1 MEALNQKNSLNIRL
15 LSSNNILLH
24 NQEFKLYEI
33 AQGNKNEIK
42 TIFTTNRMGE
52 AHLNASEIF
61 SKEAQ
66 SFELILNQSSVYKN
80 KPIYNHRFLLRSY
93 EYGHWCEIKF
103 ERKADKGS
111 INSIRLKSKEFTLEN
126 NEKIV
131 RNFYTFGD
139 IVEFEAIYE
148 DAKIK
153 EEQIKWGYVFIQD
166 KNTLDK
172 LNKNQLTNNKK
183 ESSLFDEEILK
194 DCFYIEKEEDKAL
207 LSSSIIYRH
216 LENNEAYCG
225 KHLSLQLPNSKDTQ
239 EQKALLVFA
248 YKEIPNYNASY
259 LIRINDYPQ
268 ITIDCTLAETLR
280 AHTNKDEISRLG
292 WGVSYICQRLWHDNP
307 SDAKE
312 LKDLTF
318 RSSTSQDFIDTIP
331 NETMKTIVKEVLPRI
346 EMKEFAREIANQC
359 PKVKSQ
365 IQQNDENNL
374 RFYVE
379 LDWDEFYM
387 KFPLMKGLEE
397 KILQVIPFEGDINQF
412 VKGFAKELVYETTES
427 IRRNTKTPKILHN
440 NFLDSAFYNLIIEW
454 LNDQSIQK
462 DLNNILNNNNSNAKL
477 VVKLHNIYQGFT
489 KNEKIFSLK
498 SNDWKSDNICENQSL
513 IDIKQPYKL
522 WGQCMRTYGLGDTAF
537 FEYTNFKEAIALYA
551 LTGKFNIYYIPSLFK
566 IAQGKDNKIDIQ
578 ILEIKAYIF
587 DGFDFIG
594 TPKQFVGAWNYE
606 EMSFIVGD
614 SAWTSFKEVTSLD
627 KILPTDNIKQANK
640 NVMFNQDYQ
649 NTQTLFHLGCNF
661 RILTSTF
668 KDIEVYSLSMPI
680 SIKVD

>member
-172 LNKNQLTNNKK
+172 LNKNQLTNDKK

-216 LENNEAYCG
+216 LENNKAYCG
-225 KHLSLQLPNSKDTQ
+225 KHLSLQLPNPKDTQ
-239 EQKALLVFA
+239 EQKTLLVFA

-331 NETMKTIVKEVLPRI
+331 NETMKTIVKEILPRV
-346 EMKEFAREIANQC
+346 EMQQLKTDNT
-359 PKVKSQ
+359 KSS
-365 IQQNDENNL
+365 DKA
-374 RFYVE
+374 RFYAE
-379 LDWDEFYM
+379 LDWDSFYM
-387 KFPLMKGLEE
+387 KFPIMQELKGEYMNLKKLFGEE
-397 KILQVIPFEGDINQF
+397 SDFQKQFEDF
-412 VKGFAKELVYETTES
+412 
-427 IRRNTKTPKILHN
+427 
-440 NFLDSAFYNLIIEW
+440 
-454 LNDQSIQK
+454 LNDTLLDIKNIKNTQEYTMALNIQAMKENKTKNAEVFKLYKKEETLPETHKAIKDLQKPSDIIDNSLYFQRFDIKNDVFLPHLGLSKFDAFSLQNSIQHEK
-462 DLNNILNNNNSNAKL
+462 EVLDKFHSNPKYKQNFALYSIAGAFNIL
-477 VVKLHNIYQGFT
+477 
-489 KNEKIFSLK
+489 
-498 SNDWKSDNICENQSL
+498 
-513 IDIKQPYKL
+513 
-522 WGQCMRTYGLGDTAF
+522 
-537 FEYTNFKEAIALYA
+537 
-551 LTGKFNIYYIPSLFK
+551 YIPSL
-566 IAQGKDNKIDIQ
+566 IQ
-578 ILEIKAYIF
+578 ITRVTRFYNYHSLYAACKKVRAFIIDTVNFNNNGSDQPIGAWDYEKV
-587 DGFDFIG
+587 GFDLYNSIMQYRNTKFHFKY
-594 TPKQFVGAWNYE
+594 TSPKSFLFPLYNSDFLKTKQYFNLGLDFFLYSSTFLDMDFSHTQMQDTA
-606 EMSFIVGD
+606 FIVG
-614 SAWTSFKEVTSLD
+614 K
-627 KILPTDNIKQANK
+627 
-640 NVMFNQDYQ
+640 
-649 NTQTLFHLGCNF
+649 
-661 RILTSTF
+661 
-668 KDIEVYSLSMPI
+668 
-680 SIKVD
+680 

>member
-1 MEALNQKNSLNIRL
+1 MEALNQKSSLNIKL

-33 AQGNKNEIK
+33 AQGNKSEIK
-42 TIFTTNRMGE
+42 TIFTTNRIGE

-148 DAKIK
+148 DTKIK

-172 LNKNQLTNNKK
+172 LNKNQLTNDKK

-216 LENNEAYCG
+216 LENNKAYCG
-225 KHLSLQLPNSKDTQ
+225 KHLSLQLPNPKDTQ

-331 NETMKTIVKEVLPRI
+331 NETMKTIVKEILPRV
-346 EMKEFAREIANQC
+346 EMQQLKTDNT
-359 PKVKSQ
+359 KSR
-365 IQQNDENNL
+365 DKA
-374 RFYVE
+374 RFYAE
-379 LDWDEFYM
+379 LDWDNFYM
-387 KFPLMKGLEE
+387 KFPIMQELKGEHMNLKKLFGEE
-397 KILQVIPFEGDINQF
+397 SDFQKQFEDF
-412 VKGFAKELVYETTES
+412 
-427 IRRNTKTPKILHN
+427 
-440 NFLDSAFYNLIIEW
+440 
-454 LNDQSIQK
+454 LNDTLLDIKNIKNTQEYTMALNIQAMKENKTKNAEVFKLYKKEETLPETHKAIKDLQKPSDIIDNSLYFQRFDIKNDVFLPHLGLSKFDAFSLQNSIQHEK
-462 DLNNILNNNNSNAKL
+462 EVLDKFHSNPKYKQNFALYSIAGAFNIL
-477 VVKLHNIYQGFT
+477 
-489 KNEKIFSLK
+489 
-498 SNDWKSDNICENQSL
+498 
-513 IDIKQPYKL
+513 
-522 WGQCMRTYGLGDTAF
+522 
-537 FEYTNFKEAIALYA
+537 
-551 LTGKFNIYYIPSLFK
+551 YIPSL
-566 IAQGKDNKIDIQ
+566 IQ
-578 ILEIKAYIF
+578 ITRVTRFYNYHSLYAACKKVRAFIIDTVNFNNNGSDQPIGAWDYEKV
-587 DGFDFIG
+587 GFDLYNSIMQYRNTKFHFKY
-594 TPKQFVGAWNYE
+594 TSPKSFLFPLYNSDFLKTKQYFNLGLDFFLYSSTFLDMDFSHMQMQDTA
-606 EMSFIVGD
+606 FIVG
-614 SAWTSFKEVTSLD
+614 K
-627 KILPTDNIKQANK
+627 
-640 NVMFNQDYQ
+640 
-649 NTQTLFHLGCNF
+649 
-661 RILTSTF
+661 
-668 KDIEVYSLSMPI
+668 
-680 SIKVD
+680 

>member
-33 AQGNKNEIK
+33 AQGNKSEIK
-42 TIFTTNRMGE
+42 TIFTTNRIGE

-148 DAKIK
+148 DTKIK

-172 LNKNQLTNNKK
+172 LNKNQLTNDKK
-183 ESSLFDEEILK
+183 ESSLLDEEILK

-216 LENNEAYCG
+216 LENNKAYCG
-225 KHLSLQLPNSKDTQ
+225 KHLSLQLPNPKDTQ

-331 NETMKTIVKEVLPRI
+331 NETIKTIVKEILPRV
-346 EMKEFAREIANQC
+346 EMQQLKTDNT
-359 PKVKSQ
+359 KSR
-365 IQQNDENNL
+365 DKA
-374 RFYVE
+374 RFYAE
-379 LDWDEFYM
+379 LDWDNFYM
-387 KFPLMKGLEE
+387 KFPIMQELKGEYMNLKKLFGEE
-397 KILQVIPFEGDINQF
+397 SDFQKQFEDF
-412 VKGFAKELVYETTES
+412 
-427 IRRNTKTPKILHN
+427 
-440 NFLDSAFYNLIIEW
+440 
-454 LNDQSIQK
+454 LNDTLLDIKNIKNTQEYTMTLNIQAMKENKTKNAEVFKLYKKEETLPETHKAIKDLQKPSDIIDNSLYFQRFDIKNDVFLPHLGLSKFDAFSLQNSIQHEK
-462 DLNNILNNNNSNAKL
+462 EVLDKFHSNPKYKQNFALYSIAGAFNIL
-477 VVKLHNIYQGFT
+477 
-489 KNEKIFSLK
+489 
-498 SNDWKSDNICENQSL
+498 
-513 IDIKQPYKL
+513 
-522 WGQCMRTYGLGDTAF
+522 
-537 FEYTNFKEAIALYA
+537 
-551 LTGKFNIYYIPSLFK
+551 YIPSL
-566 IAQGKDNKIDIQ
+566 IQ
-578 ILEIKAYIF
+578 ITRVTRFYNYHSLYAACKKVRAFIIDTVNFNNNGSDQPIGAWDYEKV
-587 DGFDFIG
+587 GFDLYNSIMQYRNTKFHFKY
-594 TPKQFVGAWNYE
+594 TSPKSFLFPLYNSDFLKTKQYFNLGLDFFLYSSTFLDMDFSHMQMQDTA
-606 EMSFIVGD
+606 FIVG
-614 SAWTSFKEVTSLD
+614 K
-627 KILPTDNIKQANK
+627 
-640 NVMFNQDYQ
+640 
-649 NTQTLFHLGCNF
+649 
-661 RILTSTF
+661 
-668 KDIEVYSLSMPI
+668 
-680 SIKVD
+680 

>member
-103 ERKADKGS
+103 ERKADKDS

-139 IVEFEAIYE
+139 IAEFEAIYE

-172 LNKNQLTNNKK
+172 LNKNQLTNDKK

-216 LENNEAYCG
+216 LENNKAYCG
-225 KHLSLQLPNSKDTQ
+225 KHLSLQLPNPKDTQ
-239 EQKALLVFA
+239 EQKTLLVFA

-331 NETMKTIVKEVLPRI
+331 NETMKTIVKEILPRV
-346 EMKEFAREIANQC
+346 EMQQLKTDNT
-359 PKVKSQ
+359 KSR
-365 IQQNDENNL
+365 DKA
-374 RFYVE
+374 RFYAE
-379 LDWDEFYM
+379 LDWDSFYM
-387 KFPLMKGLEE
+387 KFPIMQELKGEYMNLKKLFGEE
-397 KILQVIPFEGDINQF
+397 SDFQKQFEDF
-412 VKGFAKELVYETTES
+412 
-427 IRRNTKTPKILHN
+427 
-440 NFLDSAFYNLIIEW
+440 
-454 LNDQSIQK
+454 LNDTLLDIKNIKNTQEYTMALNIQAMKENKTKNAEVFKLYKKEETLPETHKAIKDLQKPSDIIDNSLYFQRFDIKNDVFLPHLGLSKFDAFSLQNSIQHEK
-462 DLNNILNNNNSNAKL
+462 EVLDKFHSNPKYKQNFALYSIAGAFNIL
-477 VVKLHNIYQGFT
+477 
-489 KNEKIFSLK
+489 
-498 SNDWKSDNICENQSL
+498 
-513 IDIKQPYKL
+513 
-522 WGQCMRTYGLGDTAF
+522 
-537 FEYTNFKEAIALYA
+537 
-551 LTGKFNIYYIPSLFK
+551 YIPSL
-566 IAQGKDNKIDIQ
+566 IQ
-578 ILEIKAYIF
+578 ITRVTRFYNYHSLYAACKKVRAFIIDTVNFNNNGSDQPIGAWDYEKV
-587 DGFDFIG
+587 GFDLYNSIMQYRNTKFHFKY
-594 TPKQFVGAWNYE
+594 TSPKSFLFPLYNSDFLKTKQYFNLGLDFFLYSSTFLDMDFSHTQMQDTA
-606 EMSFIVGD
+606 FIVG
-614 SAWTSFKEVTSLD
+614 K
-627 KILPTDNIKQANK
+627 
-640 NVMFNQDYQ
+640 
-649 NTQTLFHLGCNF
+649 
-661 RILTSTF
+661 
-668 KDIEVYSLSMPI
+668 
-680 SIKVD
+680 

>member
-1 MEALNQKNSLNIRL
+1 DRVMEALNQKNSLNIRL

-52 AHLNASEIF
+52 AYLNASEIF

-131 RNFYTFGD
+131 RNFYTFSD

-148 DAKIK
+148 DTKIK

-172 LNKNQLTNNKK
+172 LNKNQLTNDKK

-216 LENNEAYCG
+216 LENNKAYCG
-225 KHLSLQLPNSKDTQ
+225 KHLSLQLPNPKDTQ

-280 AHTNKDEISRLG
+280 AHTNKDETSRLG

-331 NETMKTIVKEVLPRI
+331 NETMKTIVKEILPRV
-346 EMKEFAREIANQC
+346 EMQQLKTDNT
-359 PKVKSQ
+359 KSR
-365 IQQNDENNL
+365 DKA
-374 RFYVE
+374 RFYAE
-379 LDWDEFYM
+379 LDWDSFYM
-387 KFPLMKGLEE
+387 KFPIMQELKGEYMNLKKLFGEE
-397 KILQVIPFEGDINQF
+397 SDFQKQFEDF
-412 VKGFAKELVYETTES
+412 
-427 IRRNTKTPKILHN
+427 
-440 NFLDSAFYNLIIEW
+440 
-454 LNDQSIQK
+454 LNDTLLDIKNIKNTQEYTMALNIQAMKENKTKNAEVFKLYKKEETLAETHKAIKDLQKPSDIIDNSLYFQRFDIKNDVFLPHLGLSKFDAFSLQNSIQHEK
-462 DLNNILNNNNSNAKL
+462 EVLDKFHSNPKYKQNFALYSIAGAFNIL
-477 VVKLHNIYQGFT
+477 
-489 KNEKIFSLK
+489 
-498 SNDWKSDNICENQSL
+498 
-513 IDIKQPYKL
+513 
-522 WGQCMRTYGLGDTAF
+522 
-537 FEYTNFKEAIALYA
+537 
-551 LTGKFNIYYIPSLFK
+551 YIPSL
-566 IAQGKDNKIDIQ
+566 IQ
-578 ILEIKAYIF
+578 ITRVTRFYNYHSLYAACKKVRAFIIDTVNFNNNGSDQPIGAWDYEKV
-587 DGFDFIG
+587 GFDLYNSIMQYRNTKFHFKY
-594 TPKQFVGAWNYE
+594 TSPKSFLFPLYNSDFLKTKQYFNLGLDFFLYSSTFLDMDFSHTQMQDTA
-606 EMSFIVGD
+606 FIVG
-614 SAWTSFKEVTSLD
+614 K
-627 KILPTDNIKQANK
+627 
-640 NVMFNQDYQ
+640 
-649 NTQTLFHLGCNF
+649 
-661 RILTSTF
+661 
-668 KDIEVYSLSMPI
+668 
-680 SIKVD
+680 

>member
-42 TIFTTNRMGE
+42 AIFTTNRMGE

-131 RNFYTFGD
+131 RNFYTFSD

-148 DAKIK
+148 DTKIK

-172 LNKNQLTNNKK
+172 LNKNQLTNDKK

-216 LENNEAYCG
+216 LENNKAYCG
-225 KHLSLQLPNSKDTQ
+225 KHLSLQLPNPKDTQ

-280 AHTNKDEISRLG
+280 AHTNKDETSRLG

-331 NETMKTIVKEVLPRI
+331 NETMKTIVKEILPRV
-346 EMKEFAREIANQC
+346 EMQQLKTDNT
-359 PKVKSQ
+359 KSR
-365 IQQNDENNL
+365 DKA
-374 RFYVE
+374 RFYAE
-379 LDWDEFYM
+379 LDWDSFYM
-387 KFPLMKGLEE
+387 KFPIMQELKGEYMNLKKLFGEE
-397 KILQVIPFEGDINQF
+397 SDFQKQFEDF
-412 VKGFAKELVYETTES
+412 
-427 IRRNTKTPKILHN
+427 
-440 NFLDSAFYNLIIEW
+440 
-454 LNDQSIQK
+454 LNDTLLDIKNIKNTQEYTMALNIQAMKENKTKNAEVFKLYKKEETLAETHKAIKDLQKPSDIIDNSLYFQRFDIKNDVFLPHLGLSKFDAFSLQNSIQHEK
-462 DLNNILNNNNSNAKL
+462 EVLDKFHSNPKYKQNFALYSIAGAFNIL
-477 VVKLHNIYQGFT
+477 
-489 KNEKIFSLK
+489 
-498 SNDWKSDNICENQSL
+498 
-513 IDIKQPYKL
+513 
-522 WGQCMRTYGLGDTAF
+522 
-537 FEYTNFKEAIALYA
+537 
-551 LTGKFNIYYIPSLFK
+551 YIPSL
-566 IAQGKDNKIDIQ
+566 IQ
-578 ILEIKAYIF
+578 ITRVTRFYNYHSLYAACKKVRAFIIDTVNFNNNGSDQPIGAWDYEKV
-587 DGFDFIG
+587 GFDLYNSIMQYRNTKFHFKY
-594 TPKQFVGAWNYE
+594 TSPKSFLFPLYNSDFLKTKQYFNLGLDFFLYSSTFLDMDFSHTQMQDTA
-606 EMSFIVGD
+606 FIVG
-614 SAWTSFKEVTSLD
+614 K
-627 KILPTDNIKQANK
+627 
-640 NVMFNQDYQ
+640 
-649 NTQTLFHLGCNF
+649 
-661 RILTSTF
+661 
-668 KDIEVYSLSMPI
+668 
-680 SIKVD
+680 

>member
-52 AHLNASEIF
+52 AYLNASEIF

-131 RNFYTFGD
+131 RNFYTFSD

-148 DAKIK
+148 DTKIK

-172 LNKNQLTNNKK
+172 LNKNQLTNDKK

-216 LENNEAYCG
+216 LENNKAYCG
-225 KHLSLQLPNSKDTQ
+225 KHLSLQLPNPKDTQ

-280 AHTNKDEISRLG
+280 AHTNKDETSRLG

-331 NETMKTIVKEVLPRI
+331 NETMKTIVKEILPRV
-346 EMKEFAREIANQC
+346 EMQQLKTDNT
-359 PKVKSQ
+359 KSR
-365 IQQNDENNL
+365 DKA
-374 RFYVE
+374 RFYAE
-379 LDWDEFYM
+379 LDWDSFYM
-387 KFPLMKGLEE
+387 KFPIMQELKGEYMNLKKLFGEE
-397 KILQVIPFEGDINQF
+397 SDFQKQFEDF
-412 VKGFAKELVYETTES
+412 
-427 IRRNTKTPKILHN
+427 
-440 NFLDSAFYNLIIEW
+440 
-454 LNDQSIQK
+454 LNDTLLDIKNIKNTQEYTMALNIQAMKENKTKNAEVFKLYKKEETLAETHKAIKDLQKPSDIIDNSLYFQRFDIKNDVFLPHLGLSKFDAFSLQNSIQHEK
-462 DLNNILNNNNSNAKL
+462 EVLDKFHSNPKYKQNFALYSIAGAFNIL
-477 VVKLHNIYQGFT
+477 
-489 KNEKIFSLK
+489 
-498 SNDWKSDNICENQSL
+498 
-513 IDIKQPYKL
+513 
-522 WGQCMRTYGLGDTAF
+522 
-537 FEYTNFKEAIALYA
+537 
-551 LTGKFNIYYIPSLFK
+551 YIPSL
-566 IAQGKDNKIDIQ
+566 IQ
-578 ILEIKAYIF
+578 ITRVTRFYNYHSLYAACKKVRAFIIDTVNFNNNGSDQPIGAWDYEKV
-587 DGFDFIG
+587 GFDLYNSIMQYRNTKFHFKY
-594 TPKQFVGAWNYE
+594 TSPKSFLFPLYNSDFLKTKQYFNLGLDFFLYSSTFLDMDFSHTQMQDTA
-606 EMSFIVGD
+606 FIVG
-614 SAWTSFKEVTSLD
+614 K
-627 KILPTDNIKQANK
+627 
-640 NVMFNQDYQ
+640 
-649 NTQTLFHLGCNF
+649 
-661 RILTSTF
+661 
-668 KDIEVYSLSMPI
+668 
-680 SIKVD
+680 

>member
-52 AHLNASEIF
+52 THLNASEIF

-148 DAKIK
+148 DTKIK

-172 LNKNQLTNNKK
+172 LNKNQLTNDKK

-216 LENNEAYCG
+216 LENNKAYCG
-225 KHLSLQLPNSKDTQ
+225 KHLSLQLPNPKDTQ
-239 EQKALLVFA
+239 EQKTLLVFA

-292 WGVSYICQRLWHDNP
+292 WGASYICQRLWHDNP

-331 NETMKTIVKEVLPRI
+331 NETMKTIVKEILPRV
-346 EMKEFAREIANQC
+346 EMQQLKTDNT
-359 PKVKSQ
+359 KSR
-365 IQQNDENNL
+365 DKA
-374 RFYVE
+374 RFYAE
-379 LDWDEFYM
+379 LDWDSFYM
-387 KFPLMKGLEE
+387 KFPIMQELKGEYMNLKKLFGEE
-397 KILQVIPFEGDINQF
+397 SDFQKQFEDF
-412 VKGFAKELVYETTES
+412 
-427 IRRNTKTPKILHN
+427 
-440 NFLDSAFYNLIIEW
+440 
-454 LNDQSIQK
+454 LNDTLLDIKNIKNTQEYTMALNIQAMKENKTKNAEVFKLYKKEETLPETHKAIKDLQKPSDIIDNSLYFQRFDIKNDVFLPHLGLSKFDAFSLQNSIQHEK
-462 DLNNILNNNNSNAKL
+462 EVLDKFHSNPKYKQNFALYSIAGAFNIL
-477 VVKLHNIYQGFT
+477 
-489 KNEKIFSLK
+489 
-498 SNDWKSDNICENQSL
+498 
-513 IDIKQPYKL
+513 
-522 WGQCMRTYGLGDTAF
+522 
-537 FEYTNFKEAIALYA
+537 
-551 LTGKFNIYYIPSLFK
+551 YIPSL
-566 IAQGKDNKIDIQ
+566 IQ
-578 ILEIKAYIF
+578 ITRVTRFYNYHSLYAACKKVRAFIIDTVNFNNNGSDQPIGAWDYEKV
-587 DGFDFIG
+587 GFDLYNSIMQYRNTKFHFKY
-594 TPKQFVGAWNYE
+594 TSPKSFLFPLYNSDFLKTKQYFNLGLDFFLYSSTFLDMDFSHTQMQDTA
-606 EMSFIVGD
+606 FIVG
-614 SAWTSFKEVTSLD
+614 K
-627 KILPTDNIKQANK
+627 
-640 NVMFNQDYQ
+640 
-649 NTQTLFHLGCNF
+649 
-661 RILTSTF
+661 
-668 KDIEVYSLSMPI
+668 
-680 SIKVD
+680 

>member
-172 LNKNQLTNNKK
+172 LNKNQLTNDKK

-216 LENNEAYCG
+216 LENNKAYCG
-225 KHLSLQLPNSKDTQ
+225 KHLSLQLPNPKDTQ
-239 EQKALLVFA
+239 EQKTLLVFA

-331 NETMKTIVKEVLPRI
+331 NETMKTIVKEILPRV
-346 EMKEFAREIANQC
+346 EMQQLKTDNT
-359 PKVKSQ
+359 KSR
-365 IQQNDENNL
+365 DKA
-374 RFYVE
+374 RFYAE
-379 LDWDEFYM
+379 LDWDSFYM
-387 KFPLMKGLEE
+387 KFPIMQELKGEYMNLKKLFGEE
-397 KILQVIPFEGDINQF
+397 SDFQKQFEDF
-412 VKGFAKELVYETTES
+412 
-427 IRRNTKTPKILHN
+427 
-440 NFLDSAFYNLIIEW
+440 
-454 LNDQSIQK
+454 LNDTLLDIKNIKNTQEYTMALNIQAMKENKTKNTEVFKLYKKEETLPETHKAIKDLQKPSDIIDNSLYFQRFDIKNDVFLPHLGLSKFDAFSLQNSIQHEK
-462 DLNNILNNNNSNAKL
+462 EVLDKFHSNPKYKQNFALYSIAGAFNIL
-477 VVKLHNIYQGFT
+477 
-489 KNEKIFSLK
+489 
-498 SNDWKSDNICENQSL
+498 
-513 IDIKQPYKL
+513 
-522 WGQCMRTYGLGDTAF
+522 
-537 FEYTNFKEAIALYA
+537 
-551 LTGKFNIYYIPSLFK
+551 YIPSL
-566 IAQGKDNKIDIQ
+566 IQ
-578 ILEIKAYIF
+578 ITRVTRFYNYHSLYAACKKVRAFIIDTVNFNNNGSDQPIGAWDYEKV
-587 DGFDFIG
+587 GFDLYNSIMQYRNTKFHFKY
-594 TPKQFVGAWNYE
+594 TSPKSFLFPLYNSDFLKTKQYFNLGLDFFLYSSTFLDMDFSHTQMQDTA
-606 EMSFIVGD
+606 FIVG
-614 SAWTSFKEVTSLD
+614 K
-627 KILPTDNIKQANK
+627 
-640 NVMFNQDYQ
+640 
-649 NTQTLFHLGCNF
+649 
-661 RILTSTF
+661 
-668 KDIEVYSLSMPI
+668 
-680 SIKVD
+680 

>member
-33 AQGNKNEIK
+33 AQGNKSEIK
-42 TIFTTNRMGE
+42 TIFTTNRIGE

-148 DAKIK
+148 DTKIK

-172 LNKNQLTNNKK
+172 LNKNQLTNDKK
-183 ESSLFDEEILK
+183 ESSLLDEEILK

-216 LENNEAYCG
+216 LENNKAYCG
-225 KHLSLQLPNSKDTQ
+225 KHLSLQLPNPKDTQ

-331 NETMKTIVKEVLPRI
+331 NETMKTIVKEILPRV
-346 EMKEFAREIANQC
+346 EMQQLKTDNT
-359 PKVKSQ
+359 KSR
-365 IQQNDENNL
+365 DKA
-374 RFYVE
+374 RFYAE
-379 LDWDEFYM
+379 LDWDNFYM
-387 KFPLMKGLEE
+387 KFPIMQELKGEHMNLKKLFGEE
-397 KILQVIPFEGDINQF
+397 SDFQKQFEDF
-412 VKGFAKELVYETTES
+412 
-427 IRRNTKTPKILHN
+427 
-440 NFLDSAFYNLIIEW
+440 
-454 LNDQSIQK
+454 LNDTLLDIKNIKNTQEYTMALNIQAMKENKTKNAEVFKLYKKEETLPETHKAIKDLQKPSDIIDNSLYFQRFDIKNDVFLPHLGLSKFDAFSLQNSIQHEK
-462 DLNNILNNNNSNAKL
+462 EVLDKFHSNPKYKQNFALYSIAGAFNIL
-477 VVKLHNIYQGFT
+477 
-489 KNEKIFSLK
+489 
-498 SNDWKSDNICENQSL
+498 
-513 IDIKQPYKL
+513 
-522 WGQCMRTYGLGDTAF
+522 
-537 FEYTNFKEAIALYA
+537 
-551 LTGKFNIYYIPSLFK
+551 YIPSL
-566 IAQGKDNKIDIQ
+566 IQ
-578 ILEIKAYIF
+578 ITRVTRFYNYHSLYAACKKVRAFIIDTVNFNNNGSDQPIGAWDYEKV
-587 DGFDFIG
+587 GFDLYNSIMQYRNTKFHFKY
-594 TPKQFVGAWNYE
+594 TSPKSFLFPLYNSDFLKTKQYFNLGLDFFLYSSTFLDMDFSHTQMQDTA
-606 EMSFIVGD
+606 FIVG
-614 SAWTSFKEVTSLD
+614 K
-627 KILPTDNIKQANK
+627 
-640 NVMFNQDYQ
+640 
-649 NTQTLFHLGCNF
+649 
-661 RILTSTF
+661 
-668 KDIEVYSLSMPI
+668 
-680 SIKVD
+680 

>member
-1 MEALNQKNSLNIRL
+1 
-15 LSSNNILLH
+15 
-24 NQEFKLYEI
+24 
-33 AQGNKNEIK
+33 
-42 TIFTTNRMGE
+42 
-52 AHLNASEIF
+52 
-61 SKEAQ
+61 
-66 SFELILNQSSVYKN
+66 
-80 KPIYNHRFLLRSY
+80 

-172 LNKNQLTNNKK
+172 LNKNQLTNDKK

-216 LENNEAYCG
+216 LENNKAYCG
-225 KHLSLQLPNSKDTQ
+225 KHLSLQLPNPKDTQ
-239 EQKALLVFA
+239 EQKTLLVFA

-331 NETMKTIVKEVLPRI
+331 NETMKTIVKEILPRV
-346 EMKEFAREIANQC
+346 EMQQLKTDNT
-359 PKVKSQ
+359 KSR
-365 IQQNDENNL
+365 DKA
-374 RFYVE
+374 RFYAE
-379 LDWDEFYM
+379 LDWDSFYM
-387 KFPLMKGLEE
+387 KFPIMQELKGEYMNLKKLFGEE
-397 KILQVIPFEGDINQF
+397 SDFQKQFEDF
-412 VKGFAKELVYETTES
+412 
-427 IRRNTKTPKILHN
+427 
-440 NFLDSAFYNLIIEW
+440 
-454 LNDQSIQK
+454 LNDTLLDIKNIKNTQEYTMALNIQAMKENKTKNAEVFKLYKKEETLPETHKAIKDLQKPSDIIDNSLYFQRFDIKNDVFLPHLGLSKFDAFSLQNSIQHEK
-462 DLNNILNNNNSNAKL
+462 EVLDKFHSNPKYKQNFALYSIAGAFNIL
-477 VVKLHNIYQGFT
+477 
-489 KNEKIFSLK
+489 
-498 SNDWKSDNICENQSL
+498 
-513 IDIKQPYKL
+513 
-522 WGQCMRTYGLGDTAF
+522 
-537 FEYTNFKEAIALYA
+537 
-551 LTGKFNIYYIPSLFK
+551 YIPSL
-566 IAQGKDNKIDIQ
+566 IQ
-578 ILEIKAYIF
+578 ITRVTRFYNYHSLYAACKKVRAFIIDTVNFNNNGSDQPIGAWDYEKV
-587 DGFDFIG
+587 GFDLYNSIMQYRNTKFHFKY
-594 TPKQFVGAWNYE
+594 TSPKSFLFPLYNSDFLKTKQYFNLGLDFFLYSSTFLDMDFSHTQMQDTA
-606 EMSFIVGD
+606 FIVG
-614 SAWTSFKEVTSLD
+614 K
-627 KILPTDNIKQANK
+627 
-640 NVMFNQDYQ
+640 
-649 NTQTLFHLGCNF
+649 
-661 RILTSTF
+661 
-668 KDIEVYSLSMPI
+668 
-680 SIKVD
+680 

>member
-1 MEALNQKNSLNIRL
+1 
-15 LSSNNILLH
+15 
-24 NQEFKLYEI
+24 
-33 AQGNKNEIK
+33 
-42 TIFTTNRMGE
+42 MGE

-131 RNFYTFGD
+131 RNFYTFSD

-148 DAKIK
+148 DTKIK
-153 EEQIKWGYVFIQD
+153 EKQIKWGYVFIQD

-172 LNKNQLTNNKK
+172 LNKNQLTNDKK

-216 LENNEAYCG
+216 LENNKAYCG
-225 KHLSLQLPNSKDTQ
+225 KHLSLQLPNPKDTQ

-280 AHTNKDEISRLG
+280 AHTNKDETSRLG
-292 WGVSYICQRLWHDNP
+292 WGGVSYICQRLWHDNP

-331 NETMKTIVKEVLPRI
+331 NETMKTIVKEILPRV
-346 EMKEFAREIANQC
+346 EMQQLKTDNT
-359 PKVKSQ
+359 KSR
-365 IQQNDENNL
+365 DKA
-374 RFYVE
+374 RFYAE
-379 LDWDEFYM
+379 LDWDSFYM
-387 KFPLMKGLEE
+387 KFPIMQELKGEYMNLKKLFGEE
-397 KILQVIPFEGDINQF
+397 SDFQKQFEDF
-412 VKGFAKELVYETTES
+412 
-427 IRRNTKTPKILHN
+427 
-440 NFLDSAFYNLIIEW
+440 
-454 LNDQSIQK
+454 LNDTLLDIKNIKNTQEYTMALNIQAMKENKTKNAEVFKLYKKEETLAETHKAIKDLQKPSDIIDNSLYFQRFDIKNDVFLPHLGLSKFDAFSLQNSIQHEK
-462 DLNNILNNNNSNAKL
+462 EVLDKFHSNPKYKQNFALYSIAGAFNIL
-477 VVKLHNIYQGFT
+477 
-489 KNEKIFSLK
+489 
-498 SNDWKSDNICENQSL
+498 
-513 IDIKQPYKL
+513 
-522 WGQCMRTYGLGDTAF
+522 
-537 FEYTNFKEAIALYA
+537 
-551 LTGKFNIYYIPSLFK
+551 YIPSL
-566 IAQGKDNKIDIQ
+566 IQ
-578 ILEIKAYIF
+578 ITRVTRFYNYHSLYAACKKVRAFIIDTVNFNNNGSDQPIGAWDYEKV
-587 DGFDFIG
+587 GFDLYNSIMQYRNTKFHFKY
-594 TPKQFVGAWNYE
+594 TSPKSFLFPLYNSDFLKTKQYFNLGLDFFLYSSTFLDMDFSHTQMQDTA
-606 EMSFIVGD
+606 FIVG
-614 SAWTSFKEVTSLD
+614 K
-627 KILPTDNIKQANK
+627 
-640 NVMFNQDYQ
+640 
-649 NTQTLFHLGCNF
+649 
-661 RILTSTF
+661 
-668 KDIEVYSLSMPI
+668 
-680 SIKVD
+680 

>member
-1 MEALNQKNSLNIRL
+1 MKSRL
-15 LSSNNILLH
+15 FLQPI
-24 NQEFKLYEI
+24 EW
-33 AQGNKNEIK
+33 
-42 TIFTTNRMGE
+42 GE
-52 AHLNASEIF
+52 AHLNVSEIF

-148 DAKIK
+148 DTKIK

-194 DCFYIEKEEDKAL
+194 DYFYIEKEEDKAL

-216 LENNEAYCG
+216 LENNKAYCG
-225 KHLSLQLPNSKDTQ
+225 KHLSLQLPNPKDTQ

-374 RFYVE
+374 RFYIE
-379 LDWDEFYM
+379 LDWDNFYM
-387 KFPLMKGLEE
+387 KFPIMQELKGEYMNLKKLFGEE
-397 KILQVIPFEGDINQF
+397 SDFQKQFEDF
-412 VKGFAKELVYETTES
+412 
-427 IRRNTKTPKILHN
+427 
-440 NFLDSAFYNLIIEW
+440 
-454 LNDQSIQK
+454 LNDTLLDIKNIKNTQEYTMALNIQAMKENKTKNAEVFKLYKKEETLPETHKAIKDLQKPSDIIDNSLYFQRFDIKNDVFLPHLGLSKFDAFSLQNSIQHEK
-462 DLNNILNNNNSNAKL
+462 EVLDKFHSNPKYKQNFALYSIAGAFNIL
-477 VVKLHNIYQGFT
+477 
-489 KNEKIFSLK
+489 
-498 SNDWKSDNICENQSL
+498 
-513 IDIKQPYKL
+513 
-522 WGQCMRTYGLGDTAF
+522 
-537 FEYTNFKEAIALYA
+537 
-551 LTGKFNIYYIPSLFK
+551 YIPSL
-566 IAQGKDNKIDIQ
+566 IQ
-578 ILEIKAYIF
+578 ITRVTRFYNYHSLYAACKKVRAFIIDTVNFNNNGSDQPIGAWDYEKV
-587 DGFDFIG
+587 GFDLYNSIMQYRNTKFHFKY
-594 TPKQFVGAWNYE
+594 TSPKSFLFPLYNSDFLKTKQYFNLGLDFFLYSSTFLDMDFSHTQMQDTA
-606 EMSFIVGD
+606 FIVG
-614 SAWTSFKEVTSLD
+614 K
-627 KILPTDNIKQANK
+627 
-640 NVMFNQDYQ
+640 
-649 NTQTLFHLGCNF
+649 
-661 RILTSTF
+661 
-668 KDIEVYSLSMPI
+668 
-680 SIKVD
+680 

>member
-42 TIFTTNRMGE
+42 TIFTTNRIGE

-148 DAKIK
+148 DTKIK

-172 LNKNQLTNNKK
+172 LNKNQLTNDKK
-183 ESSLFDEEILK
+183 ESSLLDEEILK

-207 LSSSIIYRH
+207 LSSSII
-216 LENNEAYCG
+216 CG
-225 KHLSLQLPNSKDTQ
+225 KHLSLQLPNPKDTQ

-331 NETMKTIVKEVLPRI
+331 NETMKTIVKEILPRV
-346 EMKEFAREIANQC
+346 EMQQLKTDNT
-359 PKVKSQ
+359 KSG
-365 IQQNDENNL
+365 DKA
-374 RFYVE
+374 RFYAE
-379 LDWDEFYM
+379 LDWDNFYM
-387 KFPLMKGLEE
+387 KFPIMQELKGEHMNLKKLFGEE
-397 KILQVIPFEGDINQF
+397 SDFQKQFEDF
-412 VKGFAKELVYETTES
+412 
-427 IRRNTKTPKILHN
+427 
-440 NFLDSAFYNLIIEW
+440 
-454 LNDQSIQK
+454 LNDTLLDIKNIKNTQEYTMALNIQAMKENKTKNAEVFKLYKKEETLPETHKAIKDLQKPSDIIDNSLYFQRFDIKNDVFLPHLGLSKFDAFSLQNSIQHEK
-462 DLNNILNNNNSNAKL
+462 EVLDKFHSNPKYKQNFALYSIAGAFNIL
-477 VVKLHNIYQGFT
+477 
-489 KNEKIFSLK
+489 
-498 SNDWKSDNICENQSL
+498 
-513 IDIKQPYKL
+513 
-522 WGQCMRTYGLGDTAF
+522 
-537 FEYTNFKEAIALYA
+537 
-551 LTGKFNIYYIPSLFK
+551 YIPSL
-566 IAQGKDNKIDIQ
+566 IQ
-578 ILEIKAYIF
+578 ITRVTRFYNYHSLYAACKKVRAFIIDTVNFNNNGSDQPIGAWDYEKV
-587 DGFDFIG
+587 GFDLYNSIMQYRNTKFHFKY
-594 TPKQFVGAWNYE
+594 TSPKSLLFPLYNSDFLKTKQYFNLGLDFFLYSSTFLDMDFSHMQMQDTA
-606 EMSFIVGD
+606 FIVG
-614 SAWTSFKEVTSLD
+614 K
-627 KILPTDNIKQANK
+627 
-640 NVMFNQDYQ
+640 
-649 NTQTLFHLGCNF
+649 
-661 RILTSTF
+661 
-668 KDIEVYSLSMPI
+668 
-680 SIKVD
+680 

>member
-52 AHLNASEIF
+52 AYLNASEIF

-131 RNFYTFGD
+131 RNFYTFSD

-148 DAKIK
+148 DTKIK

-172 LNKNQLTNNKK
+172 LNKNQLTNDKK

-216 LENNEAYCG
+216 LENNKAYCG
-225 KHLSLQLPNSKDTQ
+225 KHLSLQLPNPKDTQ

-280 AHTNKDEISRLG
+280 AHTNKDETSRLG
-292 WGVSYICQRLWHDNP
+292 WGGVSYICQRLWHDNP

-331 NETMKTIVKEVLPRI
+331 NETMKTIVKEILPRV
-346 EMKEFAREIANQC
+346 EMQQLKTDNT
-359 PKVKSQ
+359 KSR
-365 IQQNDENNL
+365 DKA
-374 RFYVE
+374 RFYAE
-379 LDWDEFYM
+379 LDWDSFYM
-387 KFPLMKGLEE
+387 KFPIMQELKGEYMNLKKLFGEE
-397 KILQVIPFEGDINQF
+397 SDFQKQFEDF
-412 VKGFAKELVYETTES
+412 
-427 IRRNTKTPKILHN
+427 
-440 NFLDSAFYNLIIEW
+440 
-454 LNDQSIQK
+454 LNDTLLDIKNIKNTQEYTMALNIQAMKENKTKNAEVFKLYKKEETLAETHKAIKDLQKPSDIIDNSLYFQRFDIKNDVFLPHLGLSKFDAFSLQNSIQHEK
-462 DLNNILNNNNSNAKL
+462 EVLDKFHSNPKYKQNFALYSIAGAFNIL
-477 VVKLHNIYQGFT
+477 
-489 KNEKIFSLK
+489 
-498 SNDWKSDNICENQSL
+498 
-513 IDIKQPYKL
+513 
-522 WGQCMRTYGLGDTAF
+522 
-537 FEYTNFKEAIALYA
+537 
-551 LTGKFNIYYIPSLFK
+551 YIPSL
-566 IAQGKDNKIDIQ
+566 IQ
-578 ILEIKAYIF
+578 ITRVTRFYNYHSLYAACKKVRAFIIDTVNFNNNGSDQPIGAWDYEKV
-587 DGFDFIG
+587 GFDLYNSIMQYRNTKFHFKY
-594 TPKQFVGAWNYE
+594 TSPKSFLFPLYNSDFLKTKQYFNLGLDFFLYSSTFLDMDFSHTQMQDTA
-606 EMSFIVGD
+606 FIVG
-614 SAWTSFKEVTSLD
+614 K
-627 KILPTDNIKQANK
+627 
-640 NVMFNQDYQ
+640 
-649 NTQTLFHLGCNF
+649 
-661 RILTSTF
+661 
-668 KDIEVYSLSMPI
+668 
-680 SIKVD
+680 

>member
-148 DAKIK
+148 DTKIK

-172 LNKNQLTNNKK
+172 LNKNQLTNDKK

-216 LENNEAYCG
+216 LENNKAYCG
-225 KHLSLQLPNSKDTQ
+225 KHLSLQLPNPKDTQ
-239 EQKALLVFA
+239 EQKTLLVFA

-331 NETMKTIVKEVLPRI
+331 NETMKTIVKEILPRV
-346 EMKEFAREIANQC
+346 EMQQLKTDNT
-359 PKVKSQ
+359 KSR
-365 IQQNDENNL
+365 DKA
-374 RFYVE
+374 RFYAE
-379 LDWDEFYM
+379 LDWDSFYM
-387 KFPLMKGLEE
+387 KFPIMQELKGEYMNLKKLFGEE
-397 KILQVIPFEGDINQF
+397 SDFQKQFEDF
-412 VKGFAKELVYETTES
+412 
-427 IRRNTKTPKILHN
+427 
-440 NFLDSAFYNLIIEW
+440 
-454 LNDQSIQK
+454 LNDTLLDIKNIKNTQEYTMALNIQAMKENKTKNAEVFKLYKKEETLPETHKAIKDLQKPSDIIDNSLYFQRFDIKNDVFLPHLGLSKFDAFSLQNSIQHEK
-462 DLNNILNNNNSNAKL
+462 EVLDKFHSNPKYKQNFALYSITGAFNIL
-477 VVKLHNIYQGFT
+477 
-489 KNEKIFSLK
+489 
-498 SNDWKSDNICENQSL
+498 
-513 IDIKQPYKL
+513 
-522 WGQCMRTYGLGDTAF
+522 
-537 FEYTNFKEAIALYA
+537 
-551 LTGKFNIYYIPSLFK
+551 YIPSL
-566 IAQGKDNKIDIQ
+566 IQ
-578 ILEIKAYIF
+578 ITRVTRFYNYHSLYAACKKVRAFIIDTVNFNNNGSDQPIGAWDYEKV
-587 DGFDFIG
+587 GFDLYNSIMQYRNTKFHFKY
-594 TPKQFVGAWNYE
+594 TSPKSFLFPLYNSDFLKTKQYFNLGLDFFLYSSTFLDMDFSHTQMQDTA
-606 EMSFIVGD
+606 FIVG
-614 SAWTSFKEVTSLD
+614 K
-627 KILPTDNIKQANK
+627 
-640 NVMFNQDYQ
+640 
-649 NTQTLFHLGCNF
+649 
-661 RILTSTF
+661 
-668 KDIEVYSLSMPI
+668 
-680 SIKVD
+680 

>member
-1 MEALNQKNSLNIRL
+1 MEALNQKSSLNIKL

-33 AQGNKNEIK
+33 AQSNKSEIK
-42 TIFTTNRMGE
+42 TIFTTNRIGE

-66 SFELILNQSSVYKN
+66 SLELILNQSSVYKN

-148 DAKIK
+148 DTKIK

-172 LNKNQLTNNKK
+172 LNKNQLTNDKK

-216 LENNEAYCG
+216 LENNKAYCG
-225 KHLSLQLPNSKDTQ
+225 KHLSLQLPNPKDTQ

-374 RFYVE
+374 RFYIE
-379 LDWDEFYM
+379 LDWDNFYM
-387 KFPLMKGLEE
+387 KFPIMQELKGEYMNLKKLFGEE
-397 KILQVIPFEGDINQF
+397 SDFQKQFEDF
-412 VKGFAKELVYETTES
+412 
-427 IRRNTKTPKILHN
+427 
-440 NFLDSAFYNLIIEW
+440 
-454 LNDQSIQK
+454 LNDTLLDIKNIKNTQEYTMALNIQAMKENKTKNAEVFKLYKKEETLPETHKAIKDLQKPSDIIDNSLYFQRFDIKNDVFLPHLGLSKFDAFSLQNSIQHEK
-462 DLNNILNNNNSNAKL
+462 EVLDKFHSNPKYKQNFALYSIAGAFNIL
-477 VVKLHNIYQGFT
+477 
-489 KNEKIFSLK
+489 
-498 SNDWKSDNICENQSL
+498 
-513 IDIKQPYKL
+513 
-522 WGQCMRTYGLGDTAF
+522 
-537 FEYTNFKEAIALYA
+537 
-551 LTGKFNIYYIPSLFK
+551 YIPSL
-566 IAQGKDNKIDIQ
+566 IQ
-578 ILEIKAYIF
+578 ITRVTRFYNYHSLYAACKKVRAFIIDTVNFNNNGSDQPIGAWDYEKV
-587 DGFDFIG
+587 GFDLYNSIMQYRNTKFHFKY
-594 TPKQFVGAWNYE
+594 TSPKSFLFPLYNSDFLKTKQYFNLGLDFFLYSSTFLDMDFSHTQMQDTA
-606 EMSFIVGD
+606 FIVG
-614 SAWTSFKEVTSLD
+614 K
-627 KILPTDNIKQANK
+627 
-640 NVMFNQDYQ
+640 
-649 NTQTLFHLGCNF
+649 
-661 RILTSTF
+661 
-668 KDIEVYSLSMPI
+668 
-680 SIKVD
+680 

>member
-126 NEKIV
+126 NEKIA

-148 DAKIK
+148 DTKIK

-194 DCFYIEKEEDKAL
+194 DCFYIEKKEDKAL
-207 LSSSIIYRH
+207 LSSSIIYRQSK
-216 LENNEAYCG
+216 NNKAYCG
-225 KHLSLQLPNSKDTQ
+225 KSLSLQLPNFKDTQ

-331 NETMKTIVKEVLPRI
+331 NETMKTIVKEILPRV
-346 EMKEFAREIANQC
+346 EMQQLKTDNT
-359 PKVKSQ
+359 KSR
-365 IQQNDENNL
+365 DKA
-374 RFYVE
+374 RFYAE
-379 LDWDEFYM
+379 LDWDSFYM
-387 KFPLMKGLEE
+387 KFPIMQELKGEYMNLKKLFGEE
-397 KILQVIPFEGDINQF
+397 SDFQKQFEDF
-412 VKGFAKELVYETTES
+412 
-427 IRRNTKTPKILHN
+427 
-440 NFLDSAFYNLIIEW
+440 
-454 LNDQSIQK
+454 LNDTLLDIKNIKNTQEYTMALNIQAMKENKTKNAEVFKLYKKEETLPETHKAIKDLQKPSDIIDNSLYFQRFDIKNDVFLPHLGLSKFDAFSLQNSIQHEK
-462 DLNNILNNNNSNAKL
+462 EVLDKFHSNPKYKQNFALYSIAGAFNIL
-477 VVKLHNIYQGFT
+477 
-489 KNEKIFSLK
+489 
-498 SNDWKSDNICENQSL
+498 
-513 IDIKQPYKL
+513 
-522 WGQCMRTYGLGDTAF
+522 
-537 FEYTNFKEAIALYA
+537 
-551 LTGKFNIYYIPSLFK
+551 YIPSL
-566 IAQGKDNKIDIQ
+566 IQ
-578 ILEIKAYIF
+578 ITRVTRFYNYHSLYAACKKVRAFIIDTVNFNNNGSDQPIGAWDYEKV
-587 DGFDFIG
+587 GFDLYNSIMQYRNTKFHFKY
-594 TPKQFVGAWNYE
+594 TSPKSFLFPLYNSDFLKTKQYFNLGLDFFLYSSTFLDMDFSHTQMQDTA
-606 EMSFIVGD
+606 FIVG
-614 SAWTSFKEVTSLD
+614 K
-627 KILPTDNIKQANK
+627 
-640 NVMFNQDYQ
+640 
-649 NTQTLFHLGCNF
+649 
-661 RILTSTF
+661 
-668 KDIEVYSLSMPI
+668 
-680 SIKVD
+680 

>member
-172 LNKNQLTNNKK
+172 LNKNQLTNDKK

-216 LENNEAYCG
+216 LENNKAYCG
-225 KHLSLQLPNSKDTQ
+225 KHLSLQLPNPKDTQ
-239 EQKALLVFA
+239 EQKTLLVFA

-331 NETMKTIVKEVLPRI
+331 NETMKTIVKEILPRV
-346 EMKEFAREIANQC
+346 EMQQLKTDNT
-359 PKVKSQ
+359 KSR
-365 IQQNDENNL
+365 DKA
-374 RFYVE
+374 RFYAE
-379 LDWDEFYM
+379 LDWDSFYM
-387 KFPLMKGLEE
+387 KFPIMQELKGEYMNLKKLFGEE
-397 KILQVIPFEGDINQF
+397 SDFQKQFEDF
-412 VKGFAKELVYETTES
+412 
-427 IRRNTKTPKILHN
+427 
-440 NFLDSAFYNLIIEW
+440 
-454 LNDQSIQK
+454 LNDTLLDIKNIKNTQEYTMALNIQAMKENKTKNAEVFKLYKKEETLPETHKAIKDLQKPSDIIDNSLYFQRFDIKNDVFLPHLGLSKFDAFSLQNSIQHEK
-462 DLNNILNNNNSNAKL
+462 EVLDKFHSNPKYKQNFALYSIAGAFNIL
-477 VVKLHNIYQGFT
+477 
-489 KNEKIFSLK
+489 
-498 SNDWKSDNICENQSL
+498 
-513 IDIKQPYKL
+513 
-522 WGQCMRTYGLGDTAF
+522 
-537 FEYTNFKEAIALYA
+537 
-551 LTGKFNIYYIPSLFK
+551 YIPSL
-566 IAQGKDNKIDIQ
+566 IQ
-578 ILEIKAYIF
+578 ITRVTRFYNYHSLYAACKKVRAFIIDTVNFNNNGSDQPIGAWDYEKV
-587 DGFDFIG
+587 GFDLYNSIMQYRNTKFHFKY
-594 TPKQFVGAWNYE
+594 TSPK
-606 EMSFIVGD
+606 SFLFPLYNSDFLKTKQYFNLG
-614 SAWTSFKEVTSLD
+614 LD
-627 KILPTDNIKQANK
+627 FFYIALHFWIWILVIRKCKIL
-640 NVMFNQDYQ
+640 
-649 NTQTLFHLGCNF
+649 LL
-661 RILTSTF
+661 
-668 KDIEVYSLSMPI
+668 
-680 SIKVD
+680 

>member
-33 AQGNKNEIK
+33 AQGNKSEIK
-42 TIFTTNRMGE
+42 TIFTTNRIGE

-148 DAKIK
+148 DTKIK

-172 LNKNQLTNNKK
+172 LNKNQLTNDKK
-183 ESSLFDEEILK
+183 ESSLLDEEILK

-216 LENNEAYCG
+216 LENNKAYCE
-225 KHLSLQLPNSKDTQ
+225 KHLSLQLPNPKDTQ

-331 NETMKTIVKEVLPRI
+331 NETMKTIVKEILPRV
-346 EMKEFAREIANQC
+346 EMQQLKTDNT
-359 PKVKSQ
+359 KSG
-365 IQQNDENNL
+365 DKA
-374 RFYVE
+374 RFYAE
-379 LDWDEFYM
+379 LDWDNFYM
-387 KFPLMKGLEE
+387 KFPIMQELKGEHMNLKKLFGEE
-397 KILQVIPFEGDINQF
+397 SDFQKQFEDF
-412 VKGFAKELVYETTES
+412 
-427 IRRNTKTPKILHN
+427 
-440 NFLDSAFYNLIIEW
+440 
-454 LNDQSIQK
+454 LNDTLLDIKNIKNTQEYTMALNIQAMKENKTKNAEVFKLYKKEETLPETHKAIKDLQKPSDIIDNSLYFQRFDIKNDVFLPHLGLSKFDAFSLQNSIQHEK
-462 DLNNILNNNNSNAKL
+462 EVLDKFHSNPKYKQNFALYSIAGAFNIL
-477 VVKLHNIYQGFT
+477 
-489 KNEKIFSLK
+489 
-498 SNDWKSDNICENQSL
+498 
-513 IDIKQPYKL
+513 
-522 WGQCMRTYGLGDTAF
+522 
-537 FEYTNFKEAIALYA
+537 
-551 LTGKFNIYYIPSLFK
+551 YIPSL
-566 IAQGKDNKIDIQ
+566 IQ
-578 ILEIKAYIF
+578 ITRVTRFYNYHSLYAACKKVRAFIIDTVNFNNNGSDQPIGAWDYEKV
-587 DGFDFIG
+587 GFDLYNSIMQYRNTKFHFKY
-594 TPKQFVGAWNYE
+594 TSPKSFLFPLYNSDFLKTKQYFNLGLDFFLYSSTFLDMDFSHTQMQDTA
-606 EMSFIVGD
+606 FIVG
-614 SAWTSFKEVTSLD
+614 K
-627 KILPTDNIKQANK
+627 
-640 NVMFNQDYQ
+640 
-649 NTQTLFHLGCNF
+649 
-661 RILTSTF
+661 
-668 KDIEVYSLSMPI
+668 
-680 SIKVD
+680 

>member
-172 LNKNQLTNNKK
+172 LNKNQLTNDKK

-216 LENNEAYCG
+216 LENNKAYCG
-225 KHLSLQLPNSKDTQ
+225 KHLSLQLPNPKDTQ
-239 EQKALLVFA
+239 EQKTLLVFA

-331 NETMKTIVKEVLPRI
+331 NETMKTIVKEILPRV
-346 EMKEFAREIANQC
+346 EMQQLKTDNT
-359 PKVKSQ
+359 KSR
-365 IQQNDENNL
+365 DKA
-374 RFYVE
+374 RFYAE
-379 LDWDEFYM
+379 LDWDSFYM
-387 KFPLMKGLEE
+387 KFPIMQELKGEYMNLKKLFGEE
-397 KILQVIPFEGDINQF
+397 SDFQKQFEDF
-412 VKGFAKELVYETTES
+412 
-427 IRRNTKTPKILHN
+427 
-440 NFLDSAFYNLIIEW
+440 
-454 LNDQSIQK
+454 LNDTLLDIKNIKNTQEYTMALNIQAMKENKTKNAEVFKLYKKEETLPETHKAIKDLQKSSDIIDNSLYFQRFDIKNDVFLPHLGLSKFDAFSLQNSIQHEK
-462 DLNNILNNNNSNAKL
+462 EVLDKFHSNPKYKQNFALYSIAGAFNIL
-477 VVKLHNIYQGFT
+477 
-489 KNEKIFSLK
+489 
-498 SNDWKSDNICENQSL
+498 
-513 IDIKQPYKL
+513 
-522 WGQCMRTYGLGDTAF
+522 
-537 FEYTNFKEAIALYA
+537 
-551 LTGKFNIYYIPSLFK
+551 YIPSL
-566 IAQGKDNKIDIQ
+566 IQ
-578 ILEIKAYIF
+578 ITRVTRFYNYHSLYAACKKVRAFIIDTVNFNNNGSDQPIGAWDYEKV
-587 DGFDFIG
+587 GFDLYNSIMQYRNTKFHFKY
-594 TPKQFVGAWNYE
+594 TSPKSFLFPLYNSDFLKTKQYFNLGLDFFLYSSTFLDMDFSHTQMQDTA
-606 EMSFIVGD
+606 FIVG
-614 SAWTSFKEVTSLD
+614 K
-627 KILPTDNIKQANK
+627 
-640 NVMFNQDYQ
+640 
-649 NTQTLFHLGCNF
+649 
-661 RILTSTF
+661 
-668 KDIEVYSLSMPI
+668 
-680 SIKVD
+680 

>member
-131 RNFYTFGD
+131 RNFYTFSD

-148 DAKIK
+148 DTKIK

-172 LNKNQLTNNKK
+172 LNKNQLTNDKK

-216 LENNEAYCG
+216 LENNKAYCG
-225 KHLSLQLPNSKDTQ
+225 KHLSLQLPNPKDTQ

-280 AHTNKDEISRLG
+280 AHTNKDETSRLG
-292 WGVSYICQRLWHDNP
+292 WGGGVSYICQRLWHDNP

-331 NETMKTIVKEVLPRI
+331 NETMKTIVKEILPRV
-346 EMKEFAREIANQC
+346 EMQQLKTDNT
-359 PKVKSQ
+359 KSR
-365 IQQNDENNL
+365 DKA
-374 RFYVE
+374 RFYAE
-379 LDWDEFYM
+379 LDWDSFYM
-387 KFPLMKGLEE
+387 KFPIMQELKGEYMNLKKLFGEE
-397 KILQVIPFEGDINQF
+397 SDFQKQFEDF
-412 VKGFAKELVYETTES
+412 
-427 IRRNTKTPKILHN
+427 
-440 NFLDSAFYNLIIEW
+440 
-454 LNDQSIQK
+454 LNDTLLDIKNIKNTQEYTMALNIQAMKENKTKNAEVFKLYKKEETLAETHKAIKDLQKPSDIIDNSLYFQRFDIKNDVFLPHLGLSKFDAFSLQNSIQHEK
-462 DLNNILNNNNSNAKL
+462 EVLDKFHSNPKYKQNFALYSIAGAFNIL
-477 VVKLHNIYQGFT
+477 
-489 KNEKIFSLK
+489 
-498 SNDWKSDNICENQSL
+498 
-513 IDIKQPYKL
+513 
-522 WGQCMRTYGLGDTAF
+522 
-537 FEYTNFKEAIALYA
+537 
-551 LTGKFNIYYIPSLFK
+551 YIPSL
-566 IAQGKDNKIDIQ
+566 IQ
-578 ILEIKAYIF
+578 ITRVTRFHNYHSLYAACKKVRAFIIDTVNFNNNGSDQPIGAWDYEKV
-587 DGFDFIG
+587 GFDLYNSIMQYRNTKFHFKY
-594 TPKQFVGAWNYE
+594 TSPKSFLFPLYNSDFLKTKQYFNLGLDFFLYSSTFLDMDFSHTQMQDTA
-606 EMSFIVGD
+606 FIVG
-614 SAWTSFKEVTSLD
+614 K
-627 KILPTDNIKQANK
+627 
-640 NVMFNQDYQ
+640 
-649 NTQTLFHLGCNF
+649 
-661 RILTSTF
+661 
-668 KDIEVYSLSMPI
+668 
-680 SIKVD
+680 

>member
-52 AHLNASEIF
+52 AYLNASEIF

-131 RNFYTFGD
+131 RNFYTFSD

-148 DAKIK
+148 DTKIK

-172 LNKNQLTNNKK
+172 LNKNQLTNDKK

-216 LENNEAYCG
+216 LENNKAYCG
-225 KHLSLQLPNSKDTQ
+225 KHLSLQLPNPKDTQ

-280 AHTNKDEISRLG
+280 AHTNKDETSRLG

-331 NETMKTIVKEVLPRI
+331 NETMKTIVKEILPRV
-346 EMKEFAREIANQC
+346 EM
-359 PKVKSQ
+359 
-365 IQQNDENNL
+365 QQLKTDNTKLRDKA
-374 RFYVE
+374 RFYAE
-379 LDWDEFYM
+379 LDWDSFYM
-387 KFPLMKGLEE
+387 KFPIMQELKGEYMNLKKLFGEE
-397 KILQVIPFEGDINQF
+397 SDFQKQFEDF
-412 VKGFAKELVYETTES
+412 
-427 IRRNTKTPKILHN
+427 
-440 NFLDSAFYNLIIEW
+440 
-454 LNDQSIQK
+454 LNDTLLDIKNIKNTQEYTMALNIQAMKENKTKNAEVFKLYKKEETLAETHKAIKDLQKPSDIIDNSLYFQRFDIKNDVFLPHLGLSKFDAFSLQNSIQHEK
-462 DLNNILNNNNSNAKL
+462 EVLDKFHSNPKYKQNFALYSIAGAFNIL
-477 VVKLHNIYQGFT
+477 
-489 KNEKIFSLK
+489 
-498 SNDWKSDNICENQSL
+498 
-513 IDIKQPYKL
+513 
-522 WGQCMRTYGLGDTAF
+522 
-537 FEYTNFKEAIALYA
+537 
-551 LTGKFNIYYIPSLFK
+551 YIPSL
-566 IAQGKDNKIDIQ
+566 IQ
-578 ILEIKAYIF
+578 ITRVTRFYNYHSLYAACKKVRAFIIDTVNFNNNGSDQPIGAWDYEKV
-587 DGFDFIG
+587 GFDLYNSIMQYRNTKFHFKY
-594 TPKQFVGAWNYE
+594 TSPKSFLFPLYNSDFLKTKQYFNLGLDFFLYSSTFLDMDFSHTQMQDTA
-606 EMSFIVGD
+606 FIVG
-614 SAWTSFKEVTSLD
+614 K
-627 KILPTDNIKQANK
+627 
-640 NVMFNQDYQ
+640 
-649 NTQTLFHLGCNF
+649 
-661 RILTSTF
+661 
-668 KDIEVYSLSMPI
+668 
-680 SIKVD
+680 

>member
-172 LNKNQLTNNKK
+172 LNKNQLTNDKK

-216 LENNEAYCG
+216 LENNKAYCG
-225 KHLSLQLPNSKDTQ
+225 KHLSLQLPNPKDTQ
-239 EQKALLVFA
+239 EQKTLLVFA

-292 WGVSYICQRLWHDNP
+292 WGASYICQRLWHDNP

-331 NETMKTIVKEVLPRI
+331 NETMKTIVKEILPRV
-346 EMKEFAREIANQC
+346 EMQQLKTDNT
-359 PKVKSQ
+359 KSR
-365 IQQNDENNL
+365 DKA
-374 RFYVE
+374 RFYAE
-379 LDWDEFYM
+379 LDWDSFYM
-387 KFPLMKGLEE
+387 KFPIMQELKGEYMNLKKLFGEE
-397 KILQVIPFEGDINQF
+397 SDFQKQFEDF
-412 VKGFAKELVYETTES
+412 
-427 IRRNTKTPKILHN
+427 
-440 NFLDSAFYNLIIEW
+440 
-454 LNDQSIQK
+454 LNDTLLDIKNIKNTQEYTMALNIQAMKENKTKNAEVFKLYKKEETLPETHKAIKDLQKPSDIIDNSLYFQRFDIKNDVFLPHLGLSKFDAFSLQNSIQHEK
-462 DLNNILNNNNSNAKL
+462 EVLDKFHSNPKYKQNFALYSIAGAFNIL
-477 VVKLHNIYQGFT
+477 
-489 KNEKIFSLK
+489 
-498 SNDWKSDNICENQSL
+498 
-513 IDIKQPYKL
+513 
-522 WGQCMRTYGLGDTAF
+522 
-537 FEYTNFKEAIALYA
+537 
-551 LTGKFNIYYIPSLFK
+551 YIPSL
-566 IAQGKDNKIDIQ
+566 IQ
-578 ILEIKAYIF
+578 ITRVTRFYNYHSLYAACKKVRAFIIDTVNFNNNGSDQPIGAWDYEKV
-587 DGFDFIG
+587 GFDLYNSIMQYRNTKFHFKY
-594 TPKQFVGAWNYE
+594 TSPKSFLFPLYNSDFLKTKQYFNLGLDFFLYSSTFLDMDFSHTQMQDTA
-606 EMSFIVGD
+606 FIVG
-614 SAWTSFKEVTSLD
+614 K
-627 KILPTDNIKQANK
+627 
-640 NVMFNQDYQ
+640 
-649 NTQTLFHLGCNF
+649 
-661 RILTSTF
+661 
-668 KDIEVYSLSMPI
+668 
-680 SIKVD
+680 

>member
-148 DAKIK
+148 DTKIK

-172 LNKNQLTNNKK
+172 LNKNQLTNDKK

-216 LENNEAYCG
+216 LENNKAYCG
-225 KHLSLQLPNSKDTQ
+225 KHLSLQLPNPKDTQ
-239 EQKALLVFA
+239 EQKTLLVFA

-259 LIRINDYPQ
+259 LIKINDYPQ

-280 AHTNKDEISRLG
+280 THTNKDEISRLG

-331 NETMKTIVKEVLPRI
+331 NETMKTIVKEILPRV
-346 EMKEFAREIANQC
+346 EMQQLKTDNT
-359 PKVKSQ
+359 KSR
-365 IQQNDENNL
+365 DKA
-374 RFYVE
+374 RFYAE
-379 LDWDEFYM
+379 LDWDSFYM
-387 KFPLMKGLEE
+387 KFPIMQELKGEYMNLKKLFGEE
-397 KILQVIPFEGDINQF
+397 SDFQKQFEDF
-412 VKGFAKELVYETTES
+412 
-427 IRRNTKTPKILHN
+427 
-440 NFLDSAFYNLIIEW
+440 
-454 LNDQSIQK
+454 LNDTLLDIKNIKNTQEYTMALNIQAMKENKTKNAEVFKLYKKEETLPETHKAIKDLQKPSDIIDNSLYFQRFDIKNDVFLPHLGLSKFDAFSLQNSIQHEK
-462 DLNNILNNNNSNAKL
+462 EVLDKFHSNPKYKQNFALYSIAGAFNIL
-477 VVKLHNIYQGFT
+477 
-489 KNEKIFSLK
+489 
-498 SNDWKSDNICENQSL
+498 
-513 IDIKQPYKL
+513 
-522 WGQCMRTYGLGDTAF
+522 
-537 FEYTNFKEAIALYA
+537 
-551 LTGKFNIYYIPSLFK
+551 YIPSL
-566 IAQGKDNKIDIQ
+566 IQ
-578 ILEIKAYIF
+578 ITRVTRFYNYHSLYAACKKVRAFIIDTVNFNNNGSDQPIGVWDYEKV
-587 DGFDFIG
+587 GFDLYNSIMQYRNTKFHFKY
-594 TPKQFVGAWNYE
+594 TSPKSFLFPLYNSDFLKTKQYFNLGLDFFLYSSTFLDMDFSHTQMQDTA
-606 EMSFIVGD
+606 FIVG
-614 SAWTSFKEVTSLD
+614 K
-627 KILPTDNIKQANK
+627 
-640 NVMFNQDYQ
+640 
-649 NTQTLFHLGCNF
+649 
-661 RILTSTF
+661 
-668 KDIEVYSLSMPI
+668 
-680 SIKVD
+680 

>member
-1 MEALNQKNSLNIRL
+1 MEALNQKSSLNIKL

-33 AQGNKNEIK
+33 AQGNKSEIK
-42 TIFTTNRMGE
+42 TIFTTNRIGE

-148 DAKIK
+148 DTKIK

-172 LNKNQLTNNKK
+172 LNKNQLTNDKK
-183 ESSLFDEEILK
+183 ESSLLDEEILK

-216 LENNEAYCG
+216 LENNKAYCG
-225 KHLSLQLPNSKDTQ
+225 KHLSLQLPNPKDTQ

-374 RFYVE
+374 RFYIE
-379 LDWDEFYM
+379 LDWDNFYM
-387 KFPLMKGLEE
+387 KFPIMQELKGEYMNLKKLFGEE
-397 KILQVIPFEGDINQF
+397 SDFQKQFEDF
-412 VKGFAKELVYETTES
+412 
-427 IRRNTKTPKILHN
+427 
-440 NFLDSAFYNLIIEW
+440 
-454 LNDQSIQK
+454 LNDTLLDIKNIKNTQEYTMALNIQAMKENKTKNAEVFKLYKKEETLPETHKVIKDLQKPSDIIDNSLYFQRFDIKNDVFLPHLGLSKFDAFSLQNSIQHEK
-462 DLNNILNNNNSNAKL
+462 EVLDKFHSNPKYKQNFALYSIAGAFNIL
-477 VVKLHNIYQGFT
+477 
-489 KNEKIFSLK
+489 
-498 SNDWKSDNICENQSL
+498 
-513 IDIKQPYKL
+513 
-522 WGQCMRTYGLGDTAF
+522 
-537 FEYTNFKEAIALYA
+537 
-551 LTGKFNIYYIPSLFK
+551 YIPSL
-566 IAQGKDNKIDIQ
+566 IQ
-578 ILEIKAYIF
+578 ITRVTRFYNYHSLYAACKKVRAFIIDTVNFNNNGSDQPIGAWDYEKV
-587 DGFDFIG
+587 GFDLYNSIMQYRNTKFHFKY
-594 TPKQFVGAWNYE
+594 TSPKSFLFPLYNSDFLKTKQYFNLGLDFFLYSSTFLDMDFSHTQMQDTA
-606 EMSFIVGD
+606 FIVG
-614 SAWTSFKEVTSLD
+614 K
-627 KILPTDNIKQANK
+627 
-640 NVMFNQDYQ
+640 
-649 NTQTLFHLGCNF
+649 
-661 RILTSTF
+661 
-668 KDIEVYSLSMPI
+668 
-680 SIKVD
+680 

>member
-172 LNKNQLTNNKK
+172 LNKNQLTNDKK

-216 LENNEAYCG
+216 LENNKAYCG
-225 KHLSLQLPNSKDTQ
+225 KHLSLQLPNPKDTQ
-239 EQKALLVFA
+239 EQKTLLVFA
-248 YKEIPNYNASY
+248 YKEKPNYNASY

-292 WGVSYICQRLWHDNP
+292 WGGVSYICQRLWHDNP

-331 NETMKTIVKEVLPRI
+331 NETMKTIVKEILPRV
-346 EMKEFAREIANQC
+346 EMQQLKTDNT
-359 PKVKSQ
+359 KSR
-365 IQQNDENNL
+365 DKA
-374 RFYVE
+374 RFYAE
-379 LDWDEFYM
+379 LDWDSFYM
-387 KFPLMKGLEE
+387 KFPIMQELKGEYMNLKKLFGEE
-397 KILQVIPFEGDINQF
+397 SDFQKQFEDF
-412 VKGFAKELVYETTES
+412 
-427 IRRNTKTPKILHN
+427 
-440 NFLDSAFYNLIIEW
+440 
-454 LNDQSIQK
+454 LNDTLLDIKNIKNTQEYTMALNIQAMKENKTKNAEVFKLYKKEETLPETHKAIKDLQKPSDIIDNSLYFQRFDIKNDVFLPHLDLSKFDAFSLQNSIQHEK
-462 DLNNILNNNNSNAKL
+462 EVLDKFHSNPKYKQNFALYSIAGAFNIL
-477 VVKLHNIYQGFT
+477 
-489 KNEKIFSLK
+489 
-498 SNDWKSDNICENQSL
+498 
-513 IDIKQPYKL
+513 
-522 WGQCMRTYGLGDTAF
+522 
-537 FEYTNFKEAIALYA
+537 
-551 LTGKFNIYYIPSLFK
+551 YIPSL
-566 IAQGKDNKIDIQ
+566 IQ
-578 ILEIKAYIF
+578 ITRVTRFYNYHSLYAACKKVRAFIIDTVNFNNNGSDQPIGAWDYEKV
-587 DGFDFIG
+587 GFDLYNSIMQYRNTKFHFKY
-594 TPKQFVGAWNYE
+594 TSPKSFLFPLYNSDFLKTKQYFNLGLDFFLYSSTFLDMDFSHTQMQDTA
-606 EMSFIVGD
+606 FIVG
-614 SAWTSFKEVTSLD
+614 K
-627 KILPTDNIKQANK
+627 
-640 NVMFNQDYQ
+640 
-649 NTQTLFHLGCNF
+649 
-661 RILTSTF
+661 
-668 KDIEVYSLSMPI
+668 
-680 SIKVD
+680 

>member
-1 MEALNQKNSLNIRL
+1 MEALNQKNSLNIKL

-42 TIFTTNRMGE
+42 TIFTTNRIGE

-111 INSIRLKSKEFTLEN
+111 INSIRLKSIEFTLEN

-148 DAKIK
+148 DTKIK

-172 LNKNQLTNNKK
+172 LNKNQLTNDKK

-216 LENNEAYCG
+216 LENNKAYCG
-225 KHLSLQLPNSKDTQ
+225 KHLSLQLPNPKDTQ

-374 RFYVE
+374 RFYIE
-379 LDWDEFYM
+379 LDWDNFYM
-387 KFPLMKGLEE
+387 KFPIMQELKGEHMNLKKLFGEE
-397 KILQVIPFEGDINQF
+397 SDFQKQFEDF
-412 VKGFAKELVYETTES
+412 
-427 IRRNTKTPKILHN
+427 
-440 NFLDSAFYNLIIEW
+440 
-454 LNDQSIQK
+454 LNDTLLDIKNIKNTQEYTMALNIQAMKENRTKNAEVFKLYKKEETLPETHKAIKDLQKPSDIIDNSLYFQRFDIKNDVFLPHLGLSKFDAFSLQNSIQHEK
-462 DLNNILNNNNSNAKL
+462 EVLDKFHSNPKYKQNFALYSIAGAFNIL
-477 VVKLHNIYQGFT
+477 
-489 KNEKIFSLK
+489 
-498 SNDWKSDNICENQSL
+498 
-513 IDIKQPYKL
+513 
-522 WGQCMRTYGLGDTAF
+522 
-537 FEYTNFKEAIALYA
+537 
-551 LTGKFNIYYIPSLFK
+551 YIPSL
-566 IAQGKDNKIDIQ
+566 IQ
-578 ILEIKAYIF
+578 ITRVTRFYNYHSLYAACKKVRAFIIDTVNFNNNGSDQPIGAWDYEKV
-587 DGFDFIG
+587 GFDLYNSIMQYRNTKFHFKY
-594 TPKQFVGAWNYE
+594 TSPKSFLFPLYNSDFLKTKQYFNLGLDFFLYSSTFLDMDFSHMQMQDTA
-606 EMSFIVGD
+606 FIVG
-614 SAWTSFKEVTSLD
+614 K
-627 KILPTDNIKQANK
+627 
-640 NVMFNQDYQ
+640 
-649 NTQTLFHLGCNF
+649 
-661 RILTSTF
+661 
-668 KDIEVYSLSMPI
+668 
-680 SIKVD
+680 

>member
-1 MEALNQKNSLNIRL
+1 MKSRL
-15 LSSNNILLH
+15 FLQPI
-24 NQEFKLYEI
+24 EW
-33 AQGNKNEIK
+33 
-42 TIFTTNRMGE
+42 GE

-131 RNFYTFGD
+131 RNFYTFSD

-148 DAKIK
+148 DTKIK

-172 LNKNQLTNNKK
+172 LNKNQLTNDKK

-216 LENNEAYCG
+216 LENNKAYCG
-225 KHLSLQLPNSKDTQ
+225 KHLSLQLLNPKDTQ

-268 ITIDCTLAETLR
+268 ITINCTLAETLR
-280 AHTNKDEISRLG
+280 AHTNKDETSRLG

-331 NETMKTIVKEVLPRI
+331 NETMKTIVKEILPRV
-346 EMKEFAREIANQC
+346 EMQQLKTDNT
-359 PKVKSQ
+359 KSR
-365 IQQNDENNL
+365 DKA
-374 RFYVE
+374 RFYAE
-379 LDWDEFYM
+379 LDWDNFYM
-387 KFPLMKGLEE
+387 KFPIMQELKGEYMNLKKLFGEE
-397 KILQVIPFEGDINQF
+397 SDFQKQFEDF
-412 VKGFAKELVYETTES
+412 
-427 IRRNTKTPKILHN
+427 
-440 NFLDSAFYNLIIEW
+440 
-454 LNDQSIQK
+454 LNDTLLDIKNIKNTQEYTMALNIQAMKENKTKNAEVFKLYKKEETLAETHKAIKDLQKPSDIINNSLYFQRFDIKNDVFLPHLGLSKFDAFSLQNSIQHEK
-462 DLNNILNNNNSNAKL
+462 EVLDKFHSNPKYKQNFALYSIAGAFNIL
-477 VVKLHNIYQGFT
+477 
-489 KNEKIFSLK
+489 
-498 SNDWKSDNICENQSL
+498 
-513 IDIKQPYKL
+513 
-522 WGQCMRTYGLGDTAF
+522 
-537 FEYTNFKEAIALYA
+537 
-551 LTGKFNIYYIPSLFK
+551 YIPSL
-566 IAQGKDNKIDIQ
+566 IQ
-578 ILEIKAYIF
+578 ITRVTRFYNYHSLYAACKKVRAFIIDTVNFNNNGSDQPIGAWDYEKV
-587 DGFDFIG
+587 GFDLYNSIMQYRN
-594 TPKQFVGAWNYE
+594 PKFHFKYTSPKSFLFPLYNSDFLKTKQYFNLGLDFFLYSSTFLDMDFSHTQMQDTA
-606 EMSFIVGD
+606 FIVE
-614 SAWTSFKEVTSLD
+614 K
-627 KILPTDNIKQANK
+627 
-640 NVMFNQDYQ
+640 
-649 NTQTLFHLGCNF
+649 
-661 RILTSTF
+661 
-668 KDIEVYSLSMPI
+668 
-680 SIKVD
+680 